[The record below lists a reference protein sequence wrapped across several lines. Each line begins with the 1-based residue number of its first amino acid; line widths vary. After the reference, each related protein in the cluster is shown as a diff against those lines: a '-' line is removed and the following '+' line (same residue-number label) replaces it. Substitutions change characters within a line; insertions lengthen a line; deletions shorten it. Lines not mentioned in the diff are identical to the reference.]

1 MHPADIQVSFH
12 AAALAGGGGIP
23 HRNLDSVFSCKPKQ
37 SRCIESWRGFFQCN
51 TVIGQMSFLGEDE
64 VKWPTNF
71 CLKMLALPVNAGV
84 QVIHMKIQTWFA
96 FPVLTNMLI

>member
-1 MHPADIQVSFH
+1 
-12 AAALAGGGGIP
+12 
-23 HRNLDSVFSCKPKQ
+23 
-37 SRCIESWRGFFQCN
+37 
-51 TVIGQMSFLGEDE
+51 MSFLGEDE